1 MIFFNNMHK
10 VIECL
15 DMANALQHH
24 HHLLQILDLQNRID
38 LCNIGGRIFDNID
51 IEELNA
57 YHRIGHNE
65 SSQLPAGEI

>member
-24 HHLLQILDLQNRID
+24 HDLQNRID